1 MKRQP
6 VHRLFATSTLAL
18 GLLVATQAWRLRDHD
33 RLAQAVQQASAG
45 AEPAA
50 QPEARLAHAL
60 ALAAAGNY
68 DAAATAYKALTSAAE
83 APGLAP
89 ALTGDDDAALR
100 QIALYDLGNLNL
112 RAALQAGE
120 QEAIRSLP
128 LIELAKHSYRDVLHG
143 DPQDWDA
150 RYNLERALWL
160 APEFDEGDDAVD
172 RPSGPRER
180 AATTMQGSQGDL
192 P

>member
-1 MKRQP
+1 MRRLP
-6 VHRLFATSTLAL
+6 VHGLFAAGAL
-18 GLLVATQAWRLRDHD
+18 GLGLVVALQAWQLRAQD
-33 RLAQAVQQASAG
+33 RLALAVQQGAAG
-45 AEPAA
+45 APPAGVP
-50 QPEARLAHAL
+50 QARLAQAL
-60 ALAAAGNY
+60 ALAAAGDY
-68 DAAATAYKALTSAAE
+68 DAAATAYKELTGATGAGEATPQASAAM
-83 APGLAP
+83 
-89 ALTGDDDAALR
+89 DVALR
-100 QIALYDLGNLNL
+100 QTALYDLGNLNL
-112 RAALQAGE
+112 RTALKAGD

-128 LIELAKHSYRDVLHG
+128 LIELAKHSYREVLFA

-160 APEFDEGDDAVD
+160 APEFDEGEDAVD